1 MAIIGQTS
9 SLAPA
14 DKRFYA
20 TRDITAT
27 VDSIPLITASILA
40 KKLAEGLDAL
50 VMDVKVGSGAFM
62 PTYALSQDL
71 AQAIV
76 GVANGAGCKTTALLT
91 DMNRVLASS
100 AGNAVEVREAVRFL
114 TGEYRNPRLLE
125 VTLALCVEM
134 LLSGAGARQADA
146 RAKLQAVLDNGKAA
160 EVFGRMVAAQQGP
173 IDFVERYDSYLP
185 AATLSKPVYA
195 EKPGIISAM
204 DTRALGM
211 AVVSLGGGRRR
222 ASDAIDYSVGLT
234 EVARLGR

>member
-1 MAIIGQTS
+1 M
-9 SLAPA
+9 
-14 DKRFYA
+14 
-20 TRDITAT
+20 
-27 VDSIPLITASILA
+27 
-40 KKLAEGLDAL
+40 
-50 VMDVKVGSGAFM
+50 
-62 PTYALSQDL
+62 
-71 AQAIV
+71 
-76 GVANGAGCKTTALLT
+76 
-91 DMNRVLASS
+91 
-100 AGNAVEVREAVRFL
+100 EVREAVRFL

-134 LLSGAGARQADA
+134 LLSGGPAQDEADA

-160 EVFGRMVAAQQGP
+160 EVFSRMVAAQQGP

-234 EVARLGR
+234 EVARTGDKVDAQQPLAMIHANDEESWQQAADAVRSAMTLSDKAPEATPVVYKRITQA

>member
-1 MAIIGQTS
+1 
-9 SLAPA
+9 
-14 DKRFYA
+14 
-20 TRDITAT
+20 
-27 VDSIPLITASILA
+27 
-40 KKLAEGLDAL
+40 
-50 VMDVKVGSGAFM
+50 MDVKVGSGAFM

-91 DMNRVLASS
+91 DMNQVLASS

-134 LLSGAGARQADA
+134 LLSGGLAQDEADA
-146 RAKLQAVLDNGKAA
+146 RQTAGGAGQRQGGGGVWPHGGGAA
-160 EVFGRMVAAQQGP
+160 GP

-234 EVARLGR
+234 EVARLGDKVDASSRWR